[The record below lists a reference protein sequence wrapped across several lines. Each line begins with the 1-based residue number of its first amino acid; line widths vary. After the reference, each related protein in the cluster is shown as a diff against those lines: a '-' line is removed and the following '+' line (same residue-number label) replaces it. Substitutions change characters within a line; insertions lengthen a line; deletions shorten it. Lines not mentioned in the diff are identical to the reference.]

1 MFCQSTGKEIR
12 EVAMWPKAKR
22 FVVFPLVALVLLGLG
37 LAAGCGGGTTPPP
50 EETELSGKIREAGS
64 TSVLPLAEELAVE
77 FMKLHPRVRVET
89 GGGGS
94 GAGVTQCAAGTVEIG
109 AVSRDIKITEPDLI
123 TYPIAR
129 DAVAIVVH
137 AGNPITGLT
146 LDQVA
151 RIYSGEITDWSQVG
165 GKAGKI
171 VIIAREEGSGTRDI
185 FEERVMKE
193 KKITAHAILK
203 IYNGEIQMA
212 VSQEASAIG
221 FVSLGYISGLKAL
234 SIDGVACT
242 IENCQKGTYPLV
254 RRLYFLTRSTPSGA
268 VKEFIDFARSPQ
280 GQEIAQN
287 LDCVPLVQ

>member
-171 VIIAREEGSGTRDI
+171 VIIAREEGSGTRDA
-185 FEERVMKE
+185 FEAAVMRRSLVTKR
-193 KKITAHAILK
+193 AIL
-203 IYNGEIQMA
+203 Q
-212 VSQEASAIG
+212 QASGAIRTIIALTPGSIG
-221 FVSLGYISGLKAL
+221 FLSFGYVDSSVKALAIDGAEANAANIASGLY
-234 SIDGVACT
+234 T
-242 IENCQKGTYPLV
+242 ISQP
-254 RRLYFLTRSTPSGA
+254 LYFLTREQAKGLAS
-268 VKEFIDFARSPQ
+268 EFIDFCLSSD
-280 GQEIAQN
+280 GQSIVAGEGYISIK
-287 LDCVPLVQ
+287 